1 MASFKLEDLM
11 KKRTEII
18 KAEIGALLFNLGKTH
33 VGFWGKYFN
42 VDANAFEK
50 KYGYPV
56 FTGYKYYFKP
66 YVKGNDETRF
76 ERDIKNIDQALRDFF
91 YETKVDLVNDQDLF
105 LSDIVYCNAL
115 EKTGRQEVE
124 KIVNN
129 IFFHG
134 CENIN
139 SGIDKGPPPD
149 TDNQQLKELWIS
161 NAFGSFKKEMSRDM
175 LDEERL
181 SFLRSLWK
189 KIGDINKKPE
199 DFSHEDWVEL
209 RNFVFS
215 EVKRWYSNLLSDS
228 RFPANDVTLWDQAY
242 MTASLFKTCLAAIQ
256 LEPSKQASY
265 SDNNKCRK
273 IKWCI
278 LGLQYD
284 KLGLA
289 EKALKAPYIDWYRD
303 AANEVDNKIKKIIE
317 TDYALGNAI
326 YRDETGIY
334 FIVPENAGV
343 FKDSSDYFCPL
354 SKSLQRIQDEISR
367 VFSNKFNGE
376 IYPSISVAKPSR
388 GIMNLAYLL
397 EESKKNFLK
406 AYYPKNFEEICSDK
420 EQASHK
426 DVVAY
431 NGLCQICKFRLAKKN
446 NEDLMVCDR
455 CSGNEGKRLK
465 YWIENLNG
473 ETIWTGEL
481 PDKNGRIALVTLKF
495 ELQRW
500 LNADML
506 NTSVKNIL
514 DDEEPCKYLTR
525 LKNTLC
531 AIKEIKSINGFDIDE
546 YKKKLKDKEL
556 EEFIKAVDGI
566 LDKYSI
572 NSEFAVSTSIAEN
585 FNIDYTDYT
594 FKPSKKAKP
603 QNLNNIVNNT
613 SFQTHI
619 KKFDFEIFLE
629 LAKDAYKPFMHK
641 RIDLNFED
649 FLAEVFL
656 ERSLG
661 DRWETFINDKLKGKV
676 DFNSGKILWDKL
688 NEDDIDFL
696 ANILFQFL
704 IRKNPSPA
712 RLRRIWE
719 TTREFFAECN
729 KKLKD
734 LLGIEEWRCKRLV
747 WRNAIAGQEKMEK
760 EYSYKGLDFW
770 VDNKGNVYLIS
781 SIEKAS
787 PIISKKD
794 AKKDIAGIKSKIDA
808 GDTDWVDDISLQDY
822 ETGQDTGIKLK
833 GSNAVY
839 ESYLPYISI
848 IDPTPISWQFIVPA
862 KYVPE
867 MILKIQEEYYKE
879 FKYVVGKLPLHIGVV
894 VQDYKKPLYMGIKA
908 LRKIRR
914 DITDWMA
921 IQTEDKVKNLKKLQE
936 QIFRDDS
943 KSTRKAIKFEEK
955 EDPTKYYSLYPTT
968 GEQSKYQFYI
978 SPEDKASG
986 LCVVDFNSRGC
997 DGDIIT
1003 YSNTIDFE
1011 FLDVNTRRN
1020 DIHYFNGKRKLRE
1033 KMNRP
1038 YTWQEWEL
1046 FKYFAAYFKEKDS
1059 EKNTKLHHIVNS
1071 IFSKLNDW
1079 KDNDKSIQ
1087 SFMLS
1092 LFINTLDLDGDE
1104 GMRKKDEFAKILLL
1118 PHERAKDEDD
1128 EAVKWDDL
1136 NKIDPHVFKNCL
1148 LRFID
1153 MYEFWHTALKWM

>member
-1 MASFKLEDLM
+1 MASLKLEDLM

-91 YETKVDLVNDQDLF
+91 YETKVDLVNDQNIY
-105 LSDIVYCNAL
+105 LSDIIYCDAL
-115 EKTGRQEVE
+115 EKTGRPEVE
-124 KIVNN
+124 KFVKN

-149 TDNQQLKELWIS
+149 KQQLKELWIS

-181 SFLRSLWK
+181 SFLQSLWK
-189 KIGDINKKPE
+189 KIGDMNKKPE

-242 MTASLFKTCLAAIQ
+242 MTASLFKASLAATQ
-256 LEPSKQASY
+256 L
-265 SDNNKCRK
+265 DNSRLDDYKHETLCRK
-273 IKWCI
+273 IKWSI
-278 LGLQYD
+278 LGIQYD

-303 AANEVDNKIKKIIE
+303 AVNEVDNKIKKIIE
-317 TDYALGNAI
+317 TDYAFGNEI

-397 EESKKNFLK
+397 EESKNNFLK

-446 NEDLMVCDR
+446 NEDLMVCDK
-455 CSGNEGKRLK
+455 CNDKEHKRLK
-465 YWIENLNG
+465 RWTENLNG

-481 PDKNGRIALVTLKF
+481 QDENGRIALVTLKF

-514 DDEEPCKYLTR
+514 DGEEPGKYLTW
-525 LKNTLC
+525 LKNTLH
-531 AIKEIKSINGFDIDE
+531 AIKEIKGINGFDIDE

-572 NSEFAVSTSIAEN
+572 NSEFAVSTSIAES

-729 KKLKD
+729 KKLKY
-734 LLGIEEWRCKRLV
+734 LLGIEDWRCKRLV
-747 WRNAIAGQEKMEK
+747 WCNAIAKQEKMEK
-760 EYSYKGLDFW
+760 EYSYKGLDFLA
-770 VDNKGNVYLIS
+770 DDSGNVYLIS
-781 SIEKAS
+781 SIEKAL
-787 PIISKKD
+787 PIIAKKE
-794 AKKDIAGIKSKIDA
+794 AKKDIAGTKSKIDA
-808 GDTDWVDDISLQDY
+808 GDTDWVDDISFQDY
-822 ETGQDTGIKLK
+822 DTGHDAGIKLK
-833 GSNAVY
+833 GSDAVY
-839 ESYLPYISI
+839 ETYLPYISI
-848 IDPTPISWQFIVPA
+848 INLTPISWQFIVPA
-862 KYVPE
+862 QYVPE
-867 MILKIQEEYYKE
+867 MILKIQEEYNKE

-894 VQDYKKPLYMGIKA
+894 IQDYKKPLYMGIKA

-914 DITDWMA
+914 DIPDRMA
-921 IQTEDKVKNLKKLQE
+921 IQTEDKVNNLEMLQE
-936 QIFRDDS
+936 KIFRDDS
-943 KSTRKAIKFEEK
+943 ESTRKAIKFEEK
-955 EDPTKYYSLYPTT
+955 EDTAKYYSLYPTT

-997 DGDIIT
+997 DGDVIT
-1003 YSNTIDFE
+1003 YPNTIDFE
-1011 FLDVNTRRN
+1011 FLDVNSRRN

-1038 YTWQEWEL
+1038 YSWQEWEL
-1046 FKYFAAYFKEKDS
+1046 FKHFAEYFNQKDR
-1059 EKNTKLHHIVNS
+1059 ERNTKLHHIVNS
-1071 IFSKLNDW
+1071 IFSKLNHYN
-1079 KDNDKSIQ
+1079 DNEKIIQ
-1087 SFMLS
+1087 SFNKS
-1092 LFINTLDLDGDE
+1092 LFINTLDLDGDGGTRE
-1104 GMRKKDEFAKILLL
+1104 KDEFAKILLL
-1118 PHERAKDEDD
+1118 PHERAKAEDS
-1128 EAVKWDDL
+1128 ENVKWDDL